1 MTDRVTGGL
10 LLVLS
15 LGYAYQARSFD
26 VGFMA
31 DPIGP
36 KAMPFIIA
44 AFMFLFSLYLVI
56 RPDPEPDWPVRRVWV
71 NKGLVLL
78 SFVLYAYALVPLG
91 FLLSTTLQV
100 TFLAV
105 MFKGKIWKGLA
116 AAVVASLV
124 LYSIF
129 VLLLGIPL
137 PVGKIWSGTLW
148 GFR

>member
-1 MTDRVTGGL
+1 MTDRLTGGL

-15 LGYAYQARSFD
+15 LGYAYQAKSFD

-36 KAMPFIIA
+36 KAFPLIIA
-44 AFMFLFSLYLVI
+44 AFMFLISLYLI
-56 RPDPEPDWPVRRVWV
+56 FKPDPEPEWPVQRVWV

-100 TFLAV
+100 TFLAF

-116 AAVVASLV
+116 AAVAASLI

-129 VLLLGIPL
+129 VFLLGIPL
-137 PVGKIWSGTLW
+137 PVGKIFG
-148 GFR
+148 G